1 MGQFIQQGTPSLYE
15 TILHTCT
22 PRNDIVFPS
31 DKENLDN
38 LNYLAGKTVSE
49 VNEVAFKAT
58 LKAHTDG
65 HTSAV
70 VLDIPKRDSYN
81 MGNLCYFFFRACA
94 FSAYLLNVNPFNQPG
109 VEIYKKNRFKLLGKP
124 GYTDK

>member
-81 MGNLCYFFFRACA
+81 MRNLCYFFFRACA